1 MIQSRLFL
9 LGDDNFIYGALSDLT
24 LCGVFSLMFNVKV
37 PQLWIFENITS
48 NIVRCTQSST
58 ALTMKW
64 KWDQ

>member
-37 PQLWIFENITS
+37 PQLWIFENYH
-48 NIVRCTQSST
+48 
-58 ALTMKW
+58 K
-64 KWDQ
+64 